1 MGRNTRWLIIIPAV
15 FFALFAKPAKAD
27 VLGEWTYSQSCSTS
41 GSIEVVDNTI
51 ILHGPD
57 QGGCSGAAHWVK
69 IETTIPADVDTID
82 FTWAYQTTDG
92 WVYDPPQ
99 YGINGVYT
107 LITQQNNATGEL
119 SVPVEEGDVFTFRQY
134 SIDTCCAPGHL
145 TISNLSLWASIT
157 TSTTSTTTTTTTSTV
172 PETTVPV
179 TNPTTTT
186 VQETTTTV
194 PATTTSVANSTSTSS
209 SSLPTTTTQAPT
221 TTSTSTTIPE
231 TTTTSTS
238 TSSSVPQ
245 TTSTESTTTTTQPP
259 PVPTPVT
266 QPQISEPEP
275 AEPSVPEEPEPTE
288 TGTTTTLVEEA
299 TPEEMLPEETTT
311 TDEPSPEPYPDTTDE
326 PVEDTYP
333 TVYPEETLPFV
344 EEPVVEETTP
354 EEPETPLE
362 APLSDEEVDS
372 LIAEAETTEA
382 LVEALAELSPE
393 QVEQV
398 IESLLAEEP
407 TEEQATALASSPEVL
422 AVISTEQ
429 AAQIFEVLDVGAL
442 TDTQTEELIAAI
454 ESAPTEIREEFEDKI
469 DPISICLLAA
479 GLVKQIQAGCDLY
492 KQAKE
497 SFMEVKSTSN
507 PLRIGQDC
515 ITILILYD
523 VECLM
528 CVTIKVFC
536 TLRQTSHEP
545 GKCFSKPFTDTSK
558 HS

>member
-1 MGRNTRWLIIIPAV
+1 MGRNARYLIIIPAV
-15 FFALFAKPAKAD
+15 LFALFAKPAKAD
-27 VLGEWTYSQSCSTS
+27 TLGEWTYSQSCPTS
-41 GSIEVVDNTI
+41 GSIEVIDDTI

-107 LITQQNNATGEL
+107 LLTQQNNATGTK
-119 SVPVEEGDVFTFRQY
+119 SVPVNEGDVFTFRQY

-194 PATTTSVANSTSTSS
+194 PETTTSVENSTST
-209 SSLPTTTTQAPT
+209 
-221 TTSTSTTIPE
+221 
-231 TTTTSTS
+231 
-238 TSSSVPQ
+238 SSVPQ
-245 TTSTESTTTTTQPP
+245 TTSTVSTTTTTEAPA
-259 PVPTPVT
+259 VPTPVT
-266 QPQISEPEP
+266 QPQIVEPEP
-275 AEPSVPEEPEPTE
+275 VDTSVPEEPEPTE
-288 TGTTTTLVEEA
+288 TGTTTTSVEEA
-299 TPEEMLPEETTT
+299 IPEETLPEETTT
-311 TDEPSPEPYPDTTDE
+311 TDETYPDTT
-326 PVEDTYP
+326 
-333 TVYPEETLPFV
+333 
-344 EEPVVEETTP
+344 EEPVVDTTLP

-407 TEEQATALASSPEVL
+407 SEEQAAALASSPEVL

-429 AAQIFEVLDVGAL
+429 AQQIFEALDVGAL
-442 TDTQTEELIAAI
+442 SDTQTEELIAAI
-454 ESAPTEIREEFEDKI
+454 ESAPTEIREEFEDTI
-469 DPISICLLAA
+469 DIFGEGLDDYTPTGSNIPVGERRTLIAVTAGITLAA
-479 GLVKQIQAGCDLY
+479 AG
-492 KQAKE
+492 
-497 SFMEVKSTSN
+497 T
-507 PLRIGQDC
+507 RI
-515 ITILILYD
+515 
-523 VECLM
+523 
-528 CVTIKVFC
+528 
-536 TLRQTSHEP
+536 RR
-545 GKCFSKPFTDTSK
+545 
-558 HS
+558 

>member
-1 MGRNTRWLIIIPAV
+1 LRSRWLIIIPAV
-15 FFALFAKPAKAD
+15 LFALFAKPAKAD
-27 VLGEWTYSQSCSTS
+27 TLGEWTYSQSCPTS
-41 GSIEVVDNTI
+41 GSVEVIDDTI

-82 FTWAYQTTDG
+82 FTWAYQTNDG

-107 LITQQNNATGEL
+107 LLTQQNNATGSL
-119 SVPVEEGDVFTFRQY
+119 SVPVNEGDVFTFRQY

-145 TISNLSLWASIT
+145 TISNLSLWESIT
-157 TSTTSTTTTTTTSTV
+157 SSTTSTTTST
-172 PETTVPV
+172 TTVPSTTV
-179 TNPTTTT
+179 PATVPTTTT

-194 PATTTSVANSTSTSS
+194 PETTTSVENSTSTTSS
-209 SSLPTTTTQAPT
+209 TTT
-221 TTSTSTTIPE
+221 
-231 TTTTSTS
+231 
-238 TSSSVPQ
+238 SSVPQ
-245 TTSTESTTTTTQPP
+245 TTTTESTTTTTQPP
-259 PVPTPVT
+259 AVPTPVT

-275 AEPSVPEEPEPTE
+275 VEPSVPEEPEQTE
-288 TGTTTTLVEEA
+288 TGTTSTTVEEA
-299 TPEEMLPEETTT
+299 TPEETLPEETTT
-311 TDEPSPEPYPDTTDE
+311 TTEPSPEPSPDTT
-326 PVEDTYP
+326 
-333 TVYPEETLPFV
+333 
-344 EEPVVEETTP
+344 EEPVVDTTLP

-398 IESLLAEEP
+398 LETLLAEEP

-429 AAQIFEVLDVGAL
+429 AQQIFEALDVGAL

-469 DPISICLLAA
+469 DIFGEGLDDYTPTGSTIPVGERRTLIAVTAGITLAA
-479 GLVKQIQAGCDLY
+479 AG
-492 KQAKE
+492 
-497 SFMEVKSTSN
+497 T
-507 PLRIGQDC
+507 RI
-515 ITILILYD
+515 
-523 VECLM
+523 
-528 CVTIKVFC
+528 
-536 TLRQTSHEP
+536 RR
-545 GKCFSKPFTDTSK
+545 
-558 HS
+558 